1 VIKKN
6 IMAFANAQS
15 GKEEAWLVGLEH
27 TVEGFVSGVLPT
39 HKAANNSSTTKAEAE
54 DSTVSST
61 IHMMGILK
69 LRKRLQSVE
78 RTDVGRDETNAL
90 DNILGGK
97 VSLQLVSNTSVD
109 SGKLQLLTKNP

>member
-1 VIKKN
+1 
-6 IMAFANAQS
+6 MAFANAQS
-15 GKEEAWLVGLEH
+15 GKEEAWLAGLEH

-39 HKAANNSSTTKAEAE
+39 HKAGDNSSTTKAEAE

-61 IHMMGILK
+61 YMRGILK
-69 LRKRLQSVE
+69 LRKWLQSVE

-97 VSLQLVSNTSVD
+97 VSLQLVSNSSVHP
-109 SGKLQLLTKNP
+109 GKLQLITNNP